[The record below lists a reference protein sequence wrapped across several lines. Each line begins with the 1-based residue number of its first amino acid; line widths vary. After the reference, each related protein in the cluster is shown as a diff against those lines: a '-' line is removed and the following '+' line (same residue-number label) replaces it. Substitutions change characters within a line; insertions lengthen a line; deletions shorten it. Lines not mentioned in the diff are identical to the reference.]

1 MVVGIASNAGAVRA
15 GLLGRHRLG
24 RDGARDLAR
33 RASLGEAVAALRD
46 GPYGRDLGDAP
57 TLAAVQW
64 AVAGTPLWH
73 MRVLAGW
80 LPPRGGELVRTLA
93 GWWEVLNVEN
103 LLAGLGG
110 AASLP
115 PYDLG
120 RLDTAWRRLRG
131 AGSAAA
137 VRARLADSAWLDPG
151 ADDVPTIV
159 TALRLSWSR
168 RVAAEA
174 DDAARL
180 ARGWAALVIARDLLA
195 GSRTRAAAGVRPIRG
210 LGLEHVEVG
219 DLGHLRTTLPR
230 DAAWVLDDVSVPADL
245 WNAEVRWWRELDV
258 AGGRMLG
265 HPVSGAQAVVG
276 TFAVLLADAH
286 RVQGALE
293 LAARGGLDEEV
304 AGATL

>member
-1 MVVGIASNAGAVRA
+1 
-15 GLLGRHRLG
+15 
-24 RDGARDLAR
+24 
-33 RASLGEAVAALRD
+33 
-46 GPYGRDLGDAP
+46 
-57 TLAAVQW
+57 
-64 AVAGTPLWH
+64 
-73 MRVLAGW
+73 
-80 LPPRGGELVRTLA
+80 
-93 GWWEVLNVEN
+93 
-103 LLAGLGG
+103 
-110 AASLP
+110 
-115 PYDLG
+115 
-120 RLDTAWRRLRG
+120 
-131 AGSAAA
+131 
-137 VRARLADSAWLDPG
+137 
-151 ADDVPTIV
+151 V

-219 DLGHLRTTLPR
+219 DLGHLRATLPR